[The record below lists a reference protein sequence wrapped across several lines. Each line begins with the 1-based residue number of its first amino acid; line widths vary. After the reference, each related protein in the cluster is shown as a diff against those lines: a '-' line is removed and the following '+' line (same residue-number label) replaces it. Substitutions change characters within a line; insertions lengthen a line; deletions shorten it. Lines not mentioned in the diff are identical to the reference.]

1 MRLQEFE
8 GRVIDAN
15 EAIEQA
21 QISHKQGLIDAFSSL
36 LQVMDEKG
44 ITHAS
49 RAQIQ
54 QCLEMARK
62 TQ

>member
-8 GRVIDAN
+8 GKVVDVNDAID
-15 EAIEQA
+15 QA
-21 QISHKQGLIDAFSSL
+21 QQSHKQGLIDAFSSL

-49 RAQIQ
+49 RAQIE
-54 QCLEMARK
+54 QCLEMARR